1 MDRSNSSSTGF
12 ALAEE
17 DAGPLPSKES
27 VFAANPFLEWPVLF
41 IGPPLVYTVV
51 APQSFVPSKEENSS
65 GVPIPFQS
73 PALALAFPCSA
84 YWLLLAQ
91 EHKLFN
97 FLKINIEQHG
107 WSIGLNITSAK
118 ASPRV
123 E

>member
-12 ALAEE
+12 VLAEE
-17 DAGPLPSKES
+17 DAGPLPSEES
-27 VFAANPFLEWPVLF
+27 AFAANPFLEWLVLF
-41 IGPPLVYTVV
+41 IGPPLVYTLV

-84 YWLLLAQ
+84 YWRLLAR
-91 EHKLFN
+91 EHKPFN
-97 FLKINIEQHG
+97 FLIDKHKATRMVHWPRYYQR
-107 WSIGLNITSAK
+107 K